1 MHNFDRVHNY
11 RIAGNFREAE
21 MFAIFV
27 IKRQLAKICSRENFF
42 LQKFIV
48 DEMRTPSTGHVE
60 VSLKWGFEPR
70 VTLGGTL
77 NEQNLE

>member
-1 MHNFDRVHNY
+1 MERGSQVLVMSEHWLWHFELGRLEQISGEY
-11 RIAGNFREAE
+11 EATGKADGRLTE
-21 MFAIFV
+21 
-27 IKRQLAKICSRENFF
+27 
-42 LQKFIV
+42 
-48 DEMRTPSTGHVE
+48 GHVE

>member
-1 MHNFDRVHNY
+1 M
-11 RIAGNFREAE
+11 
-21 MFAIFV
+21 
-27 IKRQLAKICSRENFF
+27 KSCSPK
-42 LQKFIV
+42 LH
-48 DEMRTPSTGHVE
+48 GHVE